1 MGVYYYY
8 VNETRSQYFCI
19 DPSGRDIKQY
29 AVGHNIGSR
38 AFSYLLLDK
47 NEYATGVK
55 DHPLVGSWIGDRCYI
70 TGDDYCTSFAKI
82 QTEYEDIGQQIIE
95 LMVHNDP
102 WELLQYG
109 GVDWLLDLIQQSGQF
124 VTITN
129 EMRKRM
135 SHVFRCARQ
144 ESPSEDLDRISEAL
158 KR

>member
-38 AFSYLLLDK
+38 ALSYLLLD
-47 NEYATGVK
+47 NDEYATGVK
-55 DHPLVGSWIGDRCYI
+55 VHPLVGSWIGDRFYI
-70 TGDDYCTSFAKI
+70 TGDDYCTTFERI
-82 QTEYEDIGQQIIE
+82 QAEYEDLGQQIIE
-95 LMVHNDP
+95 LLVDIDP
-102 WELLQYG
+102 WNLLEYG
-109 GVDWLLDLIQQSGQF
+109 GVDWLLNLIEDSGQF

-135 SHVFRCARQ
+135 SHEFRLARQ
-144 ESPSEDLDRISEAL
+144 QSPDQNLDRICAAL
-158 KR
+158 RR